1 MQNNAGPNCV
11 CVKTAFSYFA
21 DIGLDNETRHWD
33 DINDQSLIHYTHVCH
48 DKNYTTEK
56 KPTIMDEKTQRVEKK
71 EKIAIFE
78 IILKLLKF
86 E

>member
-1 MQNNAGPNCV
+1 MG
-11 CVKTAFSYFA
+11 FF
-21 DIGLDNETRHWD
+21 E
-33 DINDQSLIHYTHVCH
+33 
-48 DKNYTTEK
+48 

-78 IILKLLKF
+78 VILKLLKF